1 MAEEEDLNL
10 PKAAVNKLIKETLPD
25 VSLKKY
31 YCFYLINYI
40 LYSKLTSNLSYE

>member
-25 VSLKKY
+25 VSFKKLLLFLPY
-31 YCFYLINYI
+31 K
-40 LYSKLTSNLSYE
+40 LYSLF

>member
-25 VSLKKY
+25 VSLEKILLFLPYK
-31 YCFYLINYI
+31 
-40 LYSKLTSNLSYE
+40 LYSLF

>member
-25 VSLKKY
+25 VSFKIH
-31 YCFYLINYI
+31 CFINY
-40 LYSKLTSNLSYE
+40 TFDC